1 MTWIEDIGTYLQTQ
15 GKGTLGTSIFYEEF
29 SLSSPN
35 CILLIDQPGLPS
47 ITTLGK
53 GMTLRKPEL
62 GVRVRNQNDDTAHA
76 KADEIY
82 NLLHLKTNTVI
93 GSTRFKKIK
102 CIAEPF
108 YLSKDPNNNH
118 IWSINFNLEIG

>member
-1 MTWIEDIGTYLQTQ
+1 MTWIEDIGAYLQTH
-15 GKGTLGTSIFYEEF
+15 GFSNIYYETF
-29 SLSSPN
+29 SASSPN
-35 CILLIDQPGLPS
+35 SILLIDQPGLPS
-47 ITTLGK
+47 ISTLRK

-62 GVRVRNQNDDTAHA
+62 GVRVRNSNGDTAHD

-102 CIAEPF
+102 GIAEPF
-108 YLSKDPNNNH
+108 YLSKDPNNNY
-118 IWSINFNLEIG
+118 IWSINFSLEIG